1 MIIQYSYEL
10 AISSTHSKRKNVSLH
25 NSKMINE
32 TFTLLCSIL
41 INWMIDSFLLVREI
55 YLLGG
60 WTEGFVL
67 QHEYIRHQSSSS
79 FLSIRETGL
88 LLLVCAV
95 CGSGDCLFFSSQ
107 TVCYILKNWWEYPQC
122 YVPSCSFHSDWF
134 IVKFIYWEAGLK
146 VFCFV
151 LQHKQQIRRLFC
163 QDLS

>member
-10 AISSTHSKRKNVSLH
+10 AISLTHSKRKNVSLH

-41 INWMIDSFLLVREI
+41 INWLIDSFLLVREI

-95 CGSGDCLFFSSQ
+95 CGSGDCLFFFFADCLLYFKKLMRISTMLCS
-107 TVCYILKNWWEYPQC
+107 VMF
-122 YVPSCSFHSDWF
+122 VPFGL
-134 IVKFIYWEAGLK
+134 IYCEIYLLGGWTEGFL
-146 VFCFV
+146 FCFAT
-151 LQHKQQIRRLFC
+151 
-163 QDLS
+163 